1 MILIIWCIYFTI
13 KDIAFYNGFITIG
26 NNLCNATLRS
36 TFTYSPSLPV
46 RDCDFTLQLV
56 WKLTDDCSTTYADIR
71 QTVYVE
77 AREIPY
83 SPLHLQQ
90 NVELSPYFKWAV
102 LKDSS
107 SYRVTLRRDVDES
120 SREIGAA
127 LKTNQL
133 KLNYKLEQNTTYYW
147 NVEYFNSNQQLIK
160 LSPSF
165 EFKTKLM
172 SDLSIVDVKVPLDTF
187 PAEDILG

>member
-1 MILIIWCIYFTI
+1 M
-13 KDIAFYNGFITIG
+13 
-26 NNLCNATLRS
+26 
-36 TFTYSPSLPV
+36 
-46 RDCDFTLQLV
+46 
-56 WKLTDDCSTTYADIR
+56 
-71 QTVYVE
+71 
-77 AREIPY
+77 
-83 SPLHLQQ
+83 
-90 NVELSPYFKWAV
+90 
-102 LKDSS
+102 
-107 SYRVTLRRDVDES
+107 TLRRDVDES

-133 KLNYKLEQNTTYYW
+133 KLSYKLEQNTTYYW
-147 NVEYFNSNQQLIK
+147 NVEYFNANQQLIK

>member
-1 MILIIWCIYFTI
+1 M
-13 KDIAFYNGFITIG
+13 
-26 NNLCNATLRS
+26 
-36 TFTYSPSLPV
+36 
-46 RDCDFTLQLV
+46 
-56 WKLTDDCSTTYADIR
+56 
-71 QTVYVE
+71 
-77 AREIPY
+77 
-83 SPLHLQQ
+83 
-90 NVELSPYFKWAV
+90 

-133 KLNYKLEQNTTYYW
+133 KLSYKLEQNTTYYW